1 VGGYLEAVRIHDI
14 ARANGI
20 PVWCGGMLETGL
32 GRSANAAL
40 ASLPGFSLPGDI
52 SASSRFYREDITEPV
67 EMHDG
72 LVDVPDQPGI
82 GPSPLPD
89 RLVAYSDG
97 SVEVDPRKGLIR
109 SNPGVVT
116 PDATPVGS

>member
-1 VGGYLEAVRIHDI
+1 VRIHDI

-72 LVDVPDQPGI
+72 LVEVSDQPGI
-82 GPSPLPD
+82 GRSPLPD
-89 RLVAYSDG
+89 RLETYGSA
-97 SVEVDPRKGLIR
+97 SVEVHPR
-109 SNPGVVT
+109 P
-116 PDATPVGS
+116 